1 MGGGDLFFLIRG
13 QRDINNVRNNI
24 INDVI
29 IRGRRDINNVTN
41 NIINNVIMHIT
52 NNVVIHIRTGLYL

>member
-29 IRGRRDINNVTN
+29 IRGRRDINNVRN
-41 NIINNVIMHIT
+41 NIINNVI
-52 NNVVIHIRTGLYL
+52 IHISTELYL